1 MLTLMIWFAISQAR
15 AVENVRYSDP
25 TLKVNHL
32 HWMMSERTI
41 GYDAFAF
48 LVRN

>member
-1 MLTLMIWFAISQAR
+1 MIWFAISQAR
-15 AVENVRYSDP
+15 AVETNVSYDYPTS

-32 HWMMSERTI
+32 HWIMSERTI